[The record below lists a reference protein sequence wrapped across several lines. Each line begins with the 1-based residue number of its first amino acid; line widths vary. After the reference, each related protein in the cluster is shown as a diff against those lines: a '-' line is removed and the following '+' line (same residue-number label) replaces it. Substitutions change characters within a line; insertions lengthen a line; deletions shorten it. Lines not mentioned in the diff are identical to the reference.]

1 MLADLRSQLCDLG
14 PVGFNS
20 PRLSCKPADC
30 ENMCFFGGADRTH
43 CEDLAGVCRRASKIM
58 HPPCREQTG
67 RQAPTKVM
75 AQARPRVPEV
85 HQDGRSIRSCY
96 VTPPAKTVV
105 RHSNS
110 NRNKLPRDP
119 TARGNAGSR
128 NIHTNCK
135 RTGRSPMQLLEE
147 GRGDNRYDSL
157 SLSMMMGQVTASQ
170 NSVSWSLYAY
180 ARSPF

>member
-1 MLADLRSQLCDLG
+1 MY
-14 PVGFNS
+14 
-20 PRLSCKPADC
+20 
-30 ENMCFFGGADRTH
+30 
-43 CEDLAGVCRRASKIM
+43 
-58 HPPCREQTG
+58 PPCREQTG

-85 HQDGRSIRSCY
+85 HKDGRSIRSCY

-105 RHSNS
+105 RHSNN
-110 NRNKLPRDP
+110 NRNKLTRDP

-157 SLSMMMGQVTASQ
+157 SLAIMMGQVTASQ
-170 NSVSWSLYAY
+170 KLCLMGLVRLCAISLLAHVQTMLRITPITYATLLQ
-180 ARSPF
+180 SQKLTKNN